1 VLLFFM
7 PISTNGHAAIMRVT
21 EHASHV
27 WRARCSRGRRRIID
41 KGAAMGPE
49 GVVAAIVY
57 AVFSVAV
64 AKFIGD

>member
-1 VLLFFM
+1 M

-21 EHASHV
+21 EHASHCLA
-27 WRARCSRGRRRIID
+27 RAGCSRGRRRILD

-49 GVVAAIVY
+49 WVVAAVVY